1 MPSASEL
8 KIRINSIRETK
19 KVTDAMYMIS
29 SVKMQRAK
37 RENEKT
43 RPYFNA
49 LREEIGELLENIP
62 ENRNRYFKNMDPE
75 GIRGR
80 AILLITADRG
90 LSGAYNQTV
99 IRAAEDRLKE
109 HDDFLCFIV
118 GEYGRQSFAAKK
130 LPFVPDFSYAA
141 QFPTI
146 REAQRICTDLL
157 RYYNSD
163 RVDQIEIIYTH
174 STALGAGDVKR
185 RILLP
190 LERADFYGSE
200 HPELNIGKEYYP
212 DPDTVL
218 SDIVPPYL
226 TGFIYSALVD
236 SYCSEQQAR
245 MSAMNTAGKNA
256 EEMLKKLQIQYNGI
270 RQAAITNEMIEI
282 TSGTK
287 ALKSRRKEKIPEAVS

>member
-1 MPSASEL
+1 MASASEI
-8 KIRINSIRETK
+8 KIRINSITETK

-29 SVKMQRAK
+29 SVKMQRAR

-62 ENRNRYFKNMDPE
+62 ENNNRYFRILDPE
-75 GIRGR
+75 GVKGR
-80 AILLITADRG
+80 AMLLITADRG
-90 LSGAYNQTV
+90 LSGSYNQTV
-99 IRAAEDRLKE
+99 LKAGIDRMKE
-109 HDDFLCFIV
+109 EADILPFIV
-118 GEYGRQSFAAKK
+118 GEYGRQHFTVKK
-130 LPFVPDFSYAA
+130 LKFADNFNYAA

-157 RYYNSD
+157 EYYNTD

-174 STALGAGDVKR
+174 STSFGTGEIR
-185 RILLP
+185 RKILLP
-190 LERADFYGSE
+190 LEKSDFYGSAN
-200 HPELNIGKEYYP
+200 PEENIGKEYLP

-218 SDIVPPYL
+218 NGIVPPYL

-245 MSAMNTAGKNA
+245 MTAMNTAGKNA
-256 EEMLKKLQIQYNGI
+256 EEMLKKLRIQYNGI

-287 ALKSRRKEKIPEAVS
+287 ALRKKQKKAGTGN